1 MRELIQRL
9 SALDDDAASA
19 MKIVAHFDALLAQ
32 GAGMTALV
40 RGAAVLS
47 GWPCGLHL
55 PQHSIYA
62 RVDAQGKSI
71 KVPEDPSAVLDWPHQ
86 FLEDGSDGVVW
97 LERPADLPGA
107 SDAVILERL
116 AAGVHLTIE
125 RVSPPAIT
133 DDAAAVEILT
143 SASSPTARRKAAKR
157 LRLSETAMVRLVAFR
172 AADDSVP
179 EQSASL
185 DSEIGPIR
193 VALVE
198 DGQSFALS
206 PAGVGPLVGVLEA
219 FRTRSQAVAALALSS
234 RINPVVSWDQW
245 GALAE
250 LAVAGARLTH
260 PDVERVAGLASDPQ
274 LLDTLEA
281 LAVSDTIRGAAAL
294 LGLHHSTVQ
303 QRQTRIEA
311 VIGFRIASPAG
322 RTRALVALAAYRVRD
337 STARTEPADPKLS

>member
-62 RVDAQGKSI
+62 RVDAQGRSI
-71 KVPEDPSAVLDWPHQ
+71 RAHDDPSDILSWPHQ

-97 LERPADLPGA
+97 LERPVDSDGA

-133 DDAAAVEILT
+133 DDAAAIEILS

-157 LRLSETAMVRLVAFR
+157 LRLSESAMVRLVAFR
-172 AADDSVP
+172 GADDDAPARSTH
-179 EQSASL
+179 L
-185 DSEIGPIR
+185 DGERGSIR
-193 VALVE
+193 IALIE
-198 DGQSFALS
+198 DGQAPSVS
-206 PAGVGPLVGVLEA
+206 PAGLGPRVGVLEA

-234 RINPVVSWDQW
+234 RITPVVSWDEW

-250 LAVAGARLTH
+250 LAAAGGEIKH
-260 PDVERVAGLASDPQ
+260 PDVSNVAALANDPQ
-274 LLDTLEA
+274 MLDTLEA
-281 LAVSDTIRGAAAL
+281 LAISDTVRAAAAL

-311 VIGFRIASPAG
+311 TLGFRLASPAG
-322 RTRALVALAAYRVRD
+322 RTRALVALVAYRVG
-337 STARTEPADPKLS
+337 AP